1 MEPMYLE
8 DLPAGLEVMTARRT
22 VTESDIVTFAGVS
35 GDFNPLHTDESF
47 VREHTPFRGRIA
59 HGLLVLAIA
68 SGLRSELD
76 HVQSVAFLEVRRE
89 FVAPTYPGD
98 TIHARW
104 TVEEARPSTSRPGTG
119 VVRLR
124 IEVMNQAG
132 EVVQRG
138 TDVWLVAARP
148 GGPADGSV
156 VRREG

>member
-148 GGPADGSV
+148 GSPADGSV

>member
-8 DLPAGLEVMTARRT
+8 DLPAGLEVTTARRT

-76 HVQSVAFLEVRRE
+76 RVQSVAFLEVRRE

-104 TVEEARPSTSRPGTG
+104 TVEDARPSTSRPGTG

-138 TDVWLVAARP
+138 TDAWLVAARP
-148 GGPADGSV
+148 GSPADGSV

>member
-8 DLPAGLEVMTARRT
+8 DLPAGLEVTTARRT
-22 VTESDIVTFAGVS
+22 LTESDIVTFAGVS

-148 GGPADGSV
+148 GSPADGSV